1 VTDGRGTT
9 KVKVVAPDDPAP
21 RTGLGVEP
29 VIRLAL
35 VDDHHL
41 VREGLRH
48 VLDAQPDFV
57 VIGEAADR
65 CGAFSLLELEQPDV
79 LVLDLT
85 FPDADG
91 LSILRDIRS
100 RWLRM
105 RVVVLTM
112 HRDAETVRQALRAG
126 ANGYVVKGA
135 RAADLV
141 EAIRAVRRGER
152 YLHSSVAAAIID
164 DSIRWMDVASPLSA
178 REREI
183 LGHIAAGASAAAV
196 GRELG
201 ISPHTVRRHVANL
214 SAKLG
219 LSGPKA
225 LTRYAVEHGLVRNN

>member
-1 VTDGRGTT
+1 MDGRGTT
-9 KVKVVAPDDPAP
+9 NVNVMAPDHPAP
-21 RTGLGVEP
+21 RIGGAVEP

-65 CGAFSLLELEQPDV
+65 CEAFSLLEREQPDV

-100 RWLRM
+100 RWSRM

-214 SAKLG
+214 SGKLG
-219 LSGPKA
+219 LRGPKA
-225 LTRYAVEHGLVRNN
+225 LTRYAVEHGLVRSN